1 MNQKLDFLSKKVL
14 IFAAVISFSLIAAVL
29 IYSFFA
35 SPSLPVIS
43 PMPTPPGL
51 TNQEVMDKTASL
63 IKAGDINA
71 CDSVDKMVNGVNYR
85 TVCRDNI
92 LEEQAK
98 KNLDFSACDKTSNS
112 SAVKDACKRN
122 IIGLILKKEGK
133 ISACGSV
140 PEEFIQTCKNIYW
153 SNLAL
158 EQKNPKPCDNLL
170 PAAAVYSCQSNL
182 MDYLFKR
189 GDKVD
194 CSIFTDKKVKL
205 ECMAGGEK
213 N

>member
-35 SPSLPVIS
+35 SLKPPVIP

-63 IKAGDINA
+63 IKAGDLSA

-92 LEEQAK
+92 LEDQAK
-98 KNLDFSACDKTSNS
+98 KNFDFSA
-112 SAVKDACKRN
+112 
-122 IIGLILKKEGK
+122 
-133 ISACGSV
+133 
-140 PEEFIQTCKNIYW
+140 
-153 SNLAL
+153 
-158 EQKNPKPCDNLL
+158 
-170 PAAAVYSCQSNL
+170 
-182 MDYLFKR
+182 
-189 GDKVD
+189 
-194 CSIFTDKKVKL
+194 
-205 ECMAGGEK
+205 
-213 N
+213 